1 MTISECISIV
11 REEMLEAC
19 LDERLPK
26 LYEFIAN
33 ESNGTLPLHTSDLP
47 SLSTSSSWSS
57 FLSRSTSSDS
67 LNKVLP
73 ELDQKQEDTAEIA
86 PSDGN
91 PKVASSEN
99 DDLVMVGPPKGRR
112 CNFAKGYERYHP
124 KRYRCTGY
132 ETKDYKW
139 FDGIT
144 EAKDQ
149 RFAIDLVDG
158 SMDR

>member
-1 MTISECISIV
+1 MIISECISIV

-47 SLSTSSSWSS
+47 SLS
-57 FLSRSTSSDS
+57 
-67 LNKVLP
+67 LNEVLP

-86 PSDGN
+86 PSDGVL
-91 PKVASSEN
+91 KVASSK
-99 DDLVMVGPPKGRR
+99 DDHLVMVGPPKGLR
-112 CNFAKGYERYHP
+112 CNFAKGYQRYHP
-124 KRYRCTGY
+124 ERYRCTGY
-132 ETKDYKW
+132 ETKDYIW
-139 FDGIT
+139 FEGTT
-144 EAKDQ
+144 EAEDQ
-149 RFAIDLVDG
+149 RFAIDLLNG

>member
-1 MTISECISIV
+1 MTISECIAIV

-33 ESNGTLPLHTSDLP
+33 ESNGTLPLYASDLS

-67 LNKVLP
+67 LNEILP
-73 ELDQKQEDTAEIA
+73 ELDLQREDTAENA
-86 PSDGN
+86 PSNGS
-91 PKVASSEN
+91 PTVASSE
-99 DDLVMVGPPKGRR
+99 DDNLVTVGPPKGPR
-112 CNFAKGYERYHP
+112 CNFARGYERYHP
-124 KRYRCTGY
+124 ERYRCTGY
-132 ETKDYKW
+132 EAKSYNW
-139 FDGIT
+139 FDGDV
-144 EAKDQ
+144 EAEDQ
-149 RFAIDLVDG
+149 RFVIDLKNG

>member
-33 ESNGTLPLHTSDLP
+33 ESNGTLPLHASDLP
-47 SLSTSSSWSS
+47 SLSTSSSRSS

-67 LNKVLP
+67 LNGVLP
-73 ELDQKQEDTAEIA
+73 EVDQKQDERAEIA
-86 PSDGN
+86 PSDGVA
-91 PKVASSEN
+91 KVACSE
-99 DDLVMVGPPKGRR
+99 DGDLVMAGPPKGPR
-112 CNFAKGYERYHP
+112 CNIAKGYERCHP
-124 KRYRCTGY
+124 ERYRCTGY

-139 FDGIT
+139 FEGT
-144 EAKDQ
+144 AEAEDQ
-149 RFAIDLVDG
+149 RFTIDLLNG

>member
-1 MTISECISIV
+1 MTISECIAIV

-33 ESNGTLPLHTSDLP
+33 ESNGTLPLHTFDLP

-67 LNKVLP
+67 VNDVLP
-73 ELDQKQEDTAEIA
+73 ELDQKREDVAEIA

-91 PKVASSEN
+91 PKIASTE
-99 DDLVMVGPPKGRR
+99 DDHLVMAGPPKGRR

-124 KRYRCTGY
+124 ERYRCTGFD
-132 ETKDYKW
+132 TKDYRW
-139 FDGIT
+139 FDGSA
-144 EAKDQ
+144 EDEDQ
-149 RFAIDLVDG
+149 RFVIDLKNG

>member
-1 MTISECISIV
+1 MTISECIAIV

-33 ESNGTLPLHTSDLP
+33 ESNGTLPLHTADLP

-67 LNKVLP
+67 LNEVLP
-73 ELDQKQEDTAEIA
+73 ELDQKQDETAEIA
-86 PSDGN
+86 PSDGV
-91 PKVASSEN
+91 PKVASSE
-99 DDLVMVGPPKGRR
+99 DDHLVMVGPPKGPR

-124 KRYRCTGY
+124 ERYRCTGY
-132 ETKDYKW
+132 ETKDYIW
-139 FDGIT
+139 FDGSS
-144 EAKDQ
+144 EAEDQ
-149 RFAIDLVDG
+149 RFTIDLLNG

>member
-1 MTISECISIV
+1 MTISECIAIV

-33 ESNGTLPLHTSDLP
+33 ESNGTLPLHTADLP

-67 LNKVLP
+67 LNQVLP
-73 ELDQKQEDTAEIA
+73 ELDQNQDETAEIA
-86 PSDGN
+86 LSDGV
-91 PKVASSEN
+91 PKVASSED
-99 DDLVMVGPPKGRR
+99 DDLVMAGPPKGRR
-112 CNFAKGYERYHP
+112 CNIAKEYERYHP
-124 KRYRCTGY
+124 ERYRCTGY
-132 ETKDYKW
+132 ETEDYKW
-139 FDGIT
+139 FEGTT
-144 EAKDQ
+144 EAEDQ
-149 RFAIDLVDG
+149 RFAIDLLNG

>member
-1 MTISECISIV
+1 MTLSACISIV

-33 ESNGTLPLHTSDLP
+33 ESNGTLPLHNDDFP
-47 SLSTSSSWSS
+47 SLSSSSSWSS
-57 FLSRSTSSDS
+57 FLSRSTSDNS
-67 LNKVLP
+67 LTETLS
-73 ELDQKQEDTAEIA
+73 ELDQQEEDTAEVA
-86 PSDGN
+86 PFDGT
-91 PKVASSEN
+91 PKVASSE
-99 DDLVMVGPPKGRR
+99 DDSVVIAGPPKGRR
-112 CNFAKGYERYHP
+112 CNLAKGYERYHP
-124 KRYRCTGY
+124 ERYRCTGY

-139 FDGIT
+139 FDGSA

-149 RFAIDLVDG
+149 RFTIDLLNG

>member
-1 MTISECISIV
+1 MIISECISIV

-33 ESNGTLPLHTSDLP
+33 ESNGTLPLHTADLP

-57 FLSRSTSSDS
+57 FISRSTSSDS
-67 LNKVLP
+67 LNEVLP

-86 PSDGN
+86 PSDGVL
-91 PKVASSEN
+91 KVASSK
-99 DDLVMVGPPKGRR
+99 DDHLVMVGPPKGRR

-124 KRYRCTGY
+124 ERYRCTGY
-132 ETKDYKW
+132 ETKDYIW
-139 FDGIT
+139 FEGTT
-144 EAKDQ
+144 EAEDQ
-149 RFAIDLVDG
+149 RFAIDLLNG